1 VPLQAGNRY
10 KSIPFVGSCY
20 GLQAEIGLKWSLI
33 DRMRGKIVLRISKLT
48 DYGTVV
54 LAHLA
59 GEPATVCSATD
70 VADVTGIAVPTVS
83 KLLKS
88 LARAGL
94 VTSTRGANGGYRL
107 ARDPGAISAADVI
120 DALEGPVSITE
131 CSAIDS
137 NCDYEDVCNVGG
149 AWQRINI
156 AIRRALD
163 EVSLVDL
170 LRANSPA
177 PTFRFAGMPIT
188 VEKKA

>member
-1 VPLQAGNRY
+1 
-10 KSIPFVGSCY
+10 
-20 GLQAEIGLKWSLI
+20 
-33 DRMRGKIVLRISKLT
+33 MLRISKLT

-59 GEPATVCSATD
+59 GAPAAVCSAAE
-70 VADVTGIAVPTVS
+70 VAAATGIGLPTVS

-94 VTSTRGANGGYRL
+94 VTSTRGANGGYQL
-107 ARDPGAISAADVI
+107 ARAPAEISAANVI

-131 CSAIDS
+131 CSGSDS
-137 NCDYEDVCNVGG
+137 HCDYEDVCSVGG
-149 AWQRINI
+149 AWQRINV

-170 LRANSPA
+170 LRTRSPV
-177 PTFRFAGMPIT
+177 PNFRFAGMPIT
-188 VEKKA
+188 VEKKS